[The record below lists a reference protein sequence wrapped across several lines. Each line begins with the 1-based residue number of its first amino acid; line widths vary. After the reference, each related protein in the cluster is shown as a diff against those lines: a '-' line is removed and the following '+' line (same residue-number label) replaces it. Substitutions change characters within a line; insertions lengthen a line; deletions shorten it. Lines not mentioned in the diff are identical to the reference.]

1 MLIISIKDKENNKWK
16 KKKKKKKKKKTKK
29 KKKKKKKKKAKKK
42 KIRGMEAIVKEW
54 EINDFVERLSYALSN

>member
-16 KKKKKKKKKKTKK
+16 KKKKKKKSQE
-29 KKKKKKKKKAKKK
+29 KK

>member
-16 KKKKKKKKKKTKK
+16 KKKKKPR
-29 KKKKKKKKKAKKK
+29 KK